1 MTIQEA
7 LELLKDDELA
17 DGEEDADKFNEAYNM
32 AIRSLEAWEKVK
44 DEIEN
49 GDYRYTL
56 AKEGY
61 GFGNVV
67 WHENLISTNKVTE
80 IIDKHL
86 QEVEKN
92 DTENENS

>member
-32 AIRSLEAWEKVK
+32 AIRSLEADRK
-44 DEIEN
+44 IEN
-49 GDYRYTL
+49 VLYDIRNKITML
-56 AKEGY
+56 FIFDRES
-61 GFGNVV
+61 VV
-67 WHENLISTNKVTE
+67 E

-86 QEVEKN
+86 KEVED

>member
-32 AIRSLEAWEKVK
+32 AIRSLEAWEKVIK
-44 DEIEN
+44 EIQEHESKIPYKVYD
-49 GDYRYTL
+49 GIH
-56 AKEGY
+56 EGL
-61 GFGNVV
+61 
-67 WHENLISTNKVTE
+67 EEALK

-86 QEVEKN
+86 KEVEK
-92 DTENENS
+92 